1 MNKPNQKKKKKNT
14 ISTINMSFNA
24 PFFSFFDA
32 INNEVDAF
40 NRLLDNS
47 GYRSYQ
53 PRRQQ
58 LEAGDKDKSAG
69 KQVAKKGQDFS
80 EIYNPRHLDD
90 WFDNDWSLLPRTFS
104 GSNLTP
110 PVDILDHDKNYEI
123 KVTVPGV
130 KEKKDINLEYHKE
143 KNQIV
148 VSGEISSAVSS
159 ENKDKVKVQERISG
173 KFKRLISL
181 PEYPRIDADN
191 IKADYS
197 SGILTLSVPKL
208 EPSKDDENA
217 VRKIDISSQDSW
229 SN

>member
-1 MNKPNQKKKKKNT
+1 
-14 ISTINMSFNA
+14 MSFNT

-47 GYRSYQ
+47 GYRTYQ

-58 LEAGDKDKSAG
+58 LEAGEQDKSASG
-69 KQVAKKGQDFS
+69 QVAKKDETS
-80 EIYNPRHLDD
+80 KEVYNPKHLDD
-90 WFDNDWSLLPRTFS
+90 WFDNDWSLLPTNFP

-148 VSGEISSAVSS
+148 VSGEISSGVSS
-159 ENKDKVKVQERISG
+159 ENREKVKVQERASG
-173 KFKRLISL
+173 KFKRIISL

-197 SGILTLSVPKL
+197 SGVLTLTVPKL
-208 EPSKDDENA
+208 EPSKDDEGA
-217 VRKIDISSQDSW
+217 VRRINISSQDSW
-229 SN
+229 SS